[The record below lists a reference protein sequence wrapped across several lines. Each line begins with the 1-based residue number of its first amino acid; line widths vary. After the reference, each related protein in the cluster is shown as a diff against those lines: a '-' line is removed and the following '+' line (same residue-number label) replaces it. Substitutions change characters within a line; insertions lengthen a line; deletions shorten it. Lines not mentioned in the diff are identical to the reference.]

1 MFSGEDVN
9 EDHRPKWFLGMV
21 GDGEGTPEQQA
32 AAMEGFLTNAEI
44 ASMIASVS
52 AILQVHLEPED
63 DEDVDEEQCELLQS
77 VLDKLSL
84 ATGITEDGHE
94 EDGHEEDDDAE
105 EGGFKPWEMN

>member
-21 GDGEGTPEQQA
+21 GDVEGTPEQQA

-94 EDGHEEDDDAE
+94 EEDDAE

>member
-1 MFSGEDVN
+1 MYSDEDFD
-9 EDHRPKWFLGMV
+9 EDNRPKWFLGVV
-21 GDGEGTPEQQA
+21 GDVEGTPEQQA

-63 DEDVDEEQCELLQS
+63 GEEVDEEQCELLQS

-84 ATGITEDGHE
+84 ATGITEDGT
-94 EDGHEEDDDAE
+94 EEDDDDE
-105 EGGFKPWEMN
+105 EGGYKPWEMN